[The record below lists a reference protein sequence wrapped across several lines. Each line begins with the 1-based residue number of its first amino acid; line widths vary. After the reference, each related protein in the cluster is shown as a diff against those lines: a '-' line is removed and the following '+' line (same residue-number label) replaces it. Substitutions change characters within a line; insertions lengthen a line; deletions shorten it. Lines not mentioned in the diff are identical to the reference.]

1 MTAKQFFKSTAFK
14 CIAVLLCV
22 LLVSGVL
29 LAVAYGFLE
38 VTDEE
43 RFGRKIGVMYN
54 GETVTATEQDIS
66 GKNTNVNDAKIEKLW
81 YVNEKNDYLVQAASK
96 GNGGNV
102 TCWVTVRMQDNKV
115 DVKGIGK
122 VLLYAY
128 DDPAEFVSYIG
139 SDVYERFPYDYYDG
153 KTFSYGDKTSPEYI
167 NTNAS
172 VSLTAICN
180 DVNASV
186 AFVKAFAKGGDI
198 SDPYENFEYKSL
210 ININKSSW
218 SVEGEVVTYN
228 IVTKAN
234 EGPDPFT
241 LEIKVDGTGKITAY
255 TIITN
260 GCAED
265 GHFTADDYMDMMS
278 TLAKDLTGKT
288 LADIEGY
295 LADNSDNGTLHT
307 GATRSNELCYH
318 AAAFALSNYAACLET
333 PKEGN

>member
-14 CIAVLLCV
+14 CIAVLLSV

-43 RFGRKIGVMYN
+43 RFNRKIGVMYG
-54 GETVTATEQDIS
+54 GEAVTATEQDIS

-81 YVNEKNDYLVQAASK
+81 YVNEKNDYLVQAASR
-96 GNGGNV
+96 GNGGNII
-102 TCWVTVRMQDNKV
+102 CWVTVRMRENKV

-122 VLLYAY
+122 VLLYAF
-128 DDPAEFVSYIG
+128 DDPAEFVSNIG

-167 NTNAS
+167 KTGAS
-172 VSLTAICN
+172 YTLTAVCN

-198 SDPYENFEYKSL
+198 SDPYENFKYKSL

-218 SVEGEVVTYN
+218 SVEGEVVTYK

-255 TIITN
+255 TIIT
-260 GCAED
+260 
-265 GHFTADDYMDMMS
+265 DDYMDMMS

>member
-14 CIAVLLCV
+14 CIAVLLIV
-22 LLVSGVL
+22 LLISGEL
-29 LAVAYGFLE
+29 LTIAYAYLK
-38 VTDEE
+38 VTNEE
-43 RFGRKIGVMYN
+43 LFGRKISVMYG
-54 GETVTATEQDIS
+54 GEKVTATEQDIS
-66 GKNTNVNDAKIEKLW
+66 GKNTNVNDAKIENLW
-81 YVNEKNDYLVQAASK
+81 YVNEKNDYLVQAASR
-96 GNGGNV
+96 GNGGDV
-102 TCWVTVRMQDNKV
+102 ICWVTVRMHDNKV

-122 VLLYAY
+122 VLLFAVK
-128 DDPAEFVSYIG
+128 DPAEFVGNIG

-167 NTNAS
+167 KTGAS
-172 VSLTAICN
+172 YTLTAVCN

-218 SVEGEVVTYN
+218 SVEGEVVTYK